1 MKLTNTKMKTD
12 NSIFFK
18 ILIGISLAILVF
30 HLLIILKIIPYEVT
44 WGGRL
49 KTDEEMYVFESI
61 SIIINLFFVY
71 ILLQKGQF
79 VKSIFSNKFTSVTLW
94 VFFVVFSL
102 NTIGNIFAKTTFEKA
117 FTIITLLNAVLIW
130 KINKT
135 KNN

>member
-1 MKLTNTKMKTD
+1 MKTD

-135 KNN
+135 KSN

>member
-1 MKLTNTKMKTD
+1 MKTD

>member
-1 MKLTNTKMKTD
+1 MKSD

-18 ILIGISLAILVF
+18 ILIGVSLAILVF
-30 HLLIILKIIPYEVT
+30 HLSIILKIIPYEVT

-49 KTDEEMYVFESI
+49 KTDVEMYVFESI

-71 ILLQKGQF
+71 VLLQKGQF
-79 VKSIFSNKFTSVTLW
+79 VKSFFTNKFISVTLW

-102 NTIGNIFAKTTFEKA
+102 NTIGNIFAKTTFEKT